1 MKGGHKQADL
11 KRLDDALLKASVAND
26 DIMFLSEL
34 DGFFAGLLVCP
45 DMIPPSR
52 WLKEVWG
59 GNGEPSFDSLDEMQA
74 LLDLLMA
81 HYNRVAQMLTPPA
94 SYGPVMDED
103 RRSGQ
108 VVIADWVEGFIRAVR
123 LQPSSWH
130 RLSESDDQEAITA
143 FSLMLEIP
151 LVGTGKG
158 DLDAAMGAK
167 LIADAPKLI
176 PSFVLELNRFTKSLP
191 FEPPGGAFPFPANM
205 PGAPVRAPK
214 AGRND
219 PCPCGSE
226 KKYKKCCGAI

>member
-1 MKGGHKQADL
+1 VKGGHNQADL
-11 KRLDDALLKASVAND
+11 KRLDEALLTAAEKND

-59 GNGEPSFDSLDEMQA
+59 GSGEPAFDSLKDMQA
-74 LLDLLMA
+74 LLDQIMT
-81 HYNRVAQMLTPPA
+81 HYNRVARMLTPPA
-94 SYGPVMDED
+94 SYGPVMDQD

-108 VVIADWVEGFIRAVR
+108 VIFADWVEGFLRAVR
-123 LQPSSWH
+123 LQPSSWK
-130 RLSESDDQEAITA
+130 RLSESDDQEAIAA

-158 DLDAAMGAK
+158 ELDAARGAK
-167 LIADAPKLI
+167 LVEEAPDLI
-176 PSFVLELNRFTKSLP
+176 PSLVLEMNRFTKSLP
-191 FEPPGGAFPFPANM
+191 FEASSGALPFPANL
-205 PGAPVRAPK
+205 PVAPVRNHT

-219 PCPCGSE
+219 PCPCGSG
-226 KKYKKCCGAI
+226 KKYKKCCGAS

>member
-1 MKGGHKQADL
+1 MKGGHRQTEL
-11 KRLDDALLKASVAND
+11 KRLDAALLKASEAND

-59 GNGEPSFDSLDEMQA
+59 GNGEPTFDSHGEMQA

-94 SYGPVMDED
+94 SYGPVMDQD
-103 RRSGQ
+103 RRNGQ
-108 VVIADWVEGFIRAVR
+108 VFIADWVEGFIRAVG
-123 LQPSSWH
+123 LQPSSWQ
-130 RLSESDDQEAITA
+130 RLSKSDDQEAIVA

-151 LVGTGKG
+151 LIGTGKG
-158 DLDAAMGAK
+158 SLDAAREAK
-167 LIADAPKLI
+167 LIDEAPDLI
-176 PSFVLELNRFTKSLP
+176 PSLVLEMNRFTKALP
-191 FEPPGGAFPFPANM
+191 FEAPKSAFPFPANL
-205 PGAPVRAPK
+205 PGEPFRRQE

-219 PCPCGSE
+219 PCPCGSG
-226 KKYKKCCGAI
+226 KKYKKCCGAN

>member
-1 MKGGHKQADL
+1 VKGGHKQADL
-11 KRLDDALLKASVAND
+11 KRLDEALLKASEAND

-45 DMIPPSR
+45 EMIPPSR

-59 GNGEPSFDSLDEMQA
+59 GNGEPVFDSLEEMQS

-94 SYGPVMDED
+94 SYGPVMDQHK
-103 RRSGQ
+103 RSGQ
-108 VVIADWVEGFIRAVR
+108 VIVADWVEGFLRAVR
-123 LQPSSWH
+123 LQPSSWK
-130 RLSESDDQEAITA
+130 RLSESDDEEAITA

-151 LVGTGKG
+151 LVSTGKG
-158 DLDAAMGAK
+158 DLPAEMGSK
-167 LIADAPKLI
+167 LLADAPKVI
-176 PSFVLELNRFTKSLP
+176 PDLVLAMNRFTKSLP

-205 PGAPVRAPK
+205 PAAPVRSPK

-219 PCPCGSE
+219 PCPCGSG
-226 KKYKKCCGAI
+226 KKYKKCCGAN